1 MAANEKCRRTI
12 IDNTVHERSIYNGI
26 EEHHYSMRFNDLGIK
41 YLTPPSSKA
50 RETYVT

>member
-1 MAANEKCRRTI
+1 MHANNSDTNAAFKTASKNHH
-12 IDNTVHERSIYNGI
+12 NT
-26 EEHHYSMRFNDLGIK
+26 MRFNDLGIK